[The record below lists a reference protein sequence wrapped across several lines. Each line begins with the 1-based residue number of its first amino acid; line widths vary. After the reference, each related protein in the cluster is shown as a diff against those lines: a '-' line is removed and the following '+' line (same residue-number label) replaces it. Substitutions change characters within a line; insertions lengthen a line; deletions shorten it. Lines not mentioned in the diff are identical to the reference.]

1 MESCGNTIIFAESGL
16 KPDVDFS
23 LNDIDRNSN
32 GVASL
37 TSVAKVVNKYKNYFG
52 KPDVIDKDLIK

>member
-23 LNDIDRNSN
+23 LNDIDSNSN

-37 TSVAKVVNKYKNYFG
+37 TSVAKVVNKYDSFQNWY
-52 KPDVIDKDLIK
+52 IME

>member
-1 MESCGNTIIFAESGL
+1 MESCGNTIIFAESRL

-23 LNDIDRNSN
+23 LNDIDSNSN

-37 TSVAKVVNKYKNYFG
+37 TSVAKVVNKYDSFQNWY
-52 KPDVIDKDLIK
+52 IME